1 MIDDP
6 LSRAI
11 GQQQL
16 KDVLVDPEFYDRAQ
30 MKKVTSKVLKGS
42 ALRTPAGRIAGIA
55 SLIFPGDKL
64 SKISDRGIK
73 KLKVI
78 MNRLEGKSAKEIEEM
93 KDIGFKKTRINKIS
107 KDAKDQGIEFPLS
120 GIKARNVAK
129 RQEAIEAIKKANR
142 EQKPLSLKQLAK
154 NLGYK
159 HETSIINLDLPVKLE
174 TPFQASKLK
183 AVTDEFDKLISK
195 KKLLTSDLAGLSTTI
210 GKKLNV
216 SKRTVSD
223 ALRAHEPYNKI
234 YPLIKGINARGA
246 SLPKNTT
253 LKDYTK
259 QIKEDDY
266 RLQLLRDKTARRRN
280 VLSDISD
287 VGKER
292 LLAGTKR
299 SGQEFHHADSKI
311 FNATTKNTI
320 YVEGRKNRGIIK
332 TAENKINK
340 LYKDR
345 ENLYREAAKTGRQP
359 EGFVKKLM
367 KINEEGVKTVDQPG
381 VKGTLN
387 FKILNPQT
395 SSFYD
400 YGVDMTKTLEGRI
413 ALGKNIADLTKEEI
427 GLYRKFVR
435 PKKNGGMIVDTYSD
449 GTKLNKINS
458 YLKGLS

>member
-183 AVTDEFDKLISK
+183 
-195 KKLLTSDLAGLSTTI
+195 
-210 GKKLNV
+210 
-216 SKRTVSD
+216 
-223 ALRAHEPYNKI
+223 
-234 YPLIKGINARGA
+234 
-246 SLPKNTT
+246 
-253 LKDYTK
+253 
-259 QIKEDDY
+259 
-266 RLQLLRDKTARRRN
+266 
-280 VLSDISD
+280 
-287 VGKER
+287 
-292 LLAGTKR
+292 
-299 SGQEFHHADSKI
+299 
-311 FNATTKNTI
+311 
-320 YVEGRKNRGIIK
+320 
-332 TAENKINK
+332 
-340 LYKDR
+340 
-345 ENLYREAAKTGRQP
+345 
-359 EGFVKKLM
+359 
-367 KINEEGVKTVDQPG
+367 
-381 VKGTLN
+381 
-387 FKILNPQT
+387 
-395 SSFYD
+395 
-400 YGVDMTKTLEGRI
+400 
-413 ALGKNIADLTKEEI
+413 
-427 GLYRKFVR
+427 
-435 PKKNGGMIVDTYSD
+435 
-449 GTKLNKINS
+449 
-458 YLKGLS
+458 